1 MKKLFVAGC
10 SFSDYTGVD
19 HVYGEFLATKLNYEY
34 IHEGAGCGSNWRT
47 WRTITNHVLSGNL
60 TSDDLLIIQY
70 TAMTRNE
77 FWTVLNQ
84 PIESIRNSDYSHAA
98 QRKFIDFRSQNRNI
112 TWVPLVDT
120 GPDSGHIIRYKIGAE
135 KWQNNKQE
143 CEFFEMY
150 EKYFVNGHFCKEQFK
165 IQHYMFQTML
175 IRNNIKTVF
184 TNSYRQGC
192 GLFMCLPEF
201 TPYMFTDPLPYSDC
215 MQYDLN
221 SGDMGHLNLNG
232 HEIYA
237 NWLYSHI
244 TSCDWS

>member
-19 HVYGEFLATKLNYEY
+19 HVYGEFLATTLNYEY
-34 IHEGAGCGSNWRT
+34 IHEGAGCGSNWRI

-70 TAMTRNE
+70 TDMTRNE
-77 FWTVLNQ
+77 FWTSLNQ
-84 PIESIRNSDYSHAA
+84 PPNTIRNSDYSHAVTA
-98 QRKFIDFRSQNRNI
+98 RPDLS
-112 TWVPLVDT
+112 WLPLVDR
-120 GPDSGHIIRYKIGAE
+120 GPDSGYIIRYKIGAE
-135 KWQNNKQE
+135 KWQNNKKE

-150 EKYFVNGHFCKEQFK
+150 EKYFVNSHFCKEQFK

-184 TNSYRQGC
+184 TNSYRHGC
-192 GLFMCLPEF
+192 RQFMCLPEF

-215 MQYDLN
+215 MQYDLGP
-221 SGDMGHLNLNG
+221 GDYGHLNLTG

-237 NWLYSHI
+237 NWLYYHI
-244 TSCDWS
+244 TSCAWS